1 MATLSETLI
10 PRKFV
15 AILLD
20 CAAVG
25 KNVVIVGG
33 GMAGLAASI
42 YLARGGRTVTIF
54 EKRRYLGGR
63 AITHLRHGFRLN
75 LGPHAFYRG
84 GAGSAVLRELGIAVR
99 GGVPDGNGI
108 AMRGDERHKF
118 PGNSWSLITTGL
130 WNLKEKIEAARLLMR
145 VRRTRNV
152 SSVAAMSERQW
163 LDENVSSE
171 RVRQVIE
178 ALFRL
183 ATYCHE
189 AEKISAAA
197 AVGQLRRAMRGVIY
211 IDEGWQKL
219 VDALH
224 SSAVAAG
231 VNFVTSSRI
240 VALDVDAGEVRY
252 IEFGELEADAQDT
265 AELRMPHP
273 GREHPGTRL
282 ATDTVLLAVD
292 PPTARELLGEMSWP
306 PMRPVV
312 ASSLDIALSRLPKP
326 ENTFALGIDRPLYFS
341 VHSKWA
347 QLTPKGGALIHVA
360 KYGSGEES
368 ELEALLDEMQPG
380 WRDVIVHRR
389 FLPSMVVSNALIAPA
404 PATRPAPITPIR
416 GLYLA
421 GDWVG
426 DIGLLSDAS
435 LASARTAARA
445 ILAA

>member
-1 MATLSETLI
+1 
-10 PRKFV
+10 
-15 AILLD
+15 
-20 CAAVG
+20 VG

-54 EKRRYLGGR
+54 EKRRDLGGR
-63 AITHLRHGFRLN
+63 AITHLRHGFRFN

-84 GAGSAVLRELGIAVR
+84 GAGSAVLRELGISVR

-108 AMRGDERHKF
+108 AMRGGERHRF
-118 PGNSWSLITTGL
+118 PGNPWSLITTGL

-145 VRRTRNV
+145 VRGTRNV
-152 SSVAAMSERQW
+152 SRFAAMSERQW

-171 RVRQVIE
+171 RVRQVLE

-211 IDEGWQKL
+211 VDEGWQKL

-240 VALDVDAGEVRY
+240 VALDVDGAVRA

-265 AELRMPHP
+265 AEMRRPQP
-273 GREHPGTRL
+273 GKREHPGTRL

-292 PPTARELLGEMSWP
+292 PPTARELLGDMSWP
-306 PMRPVV
+306 PMRPVM
-312 ASSLDIALSRLPKP
+312 ASCLDIALSRLPKP
-326 ENTFALGIDRPLYFS
+326 ENIFALGIDRPLYFS

-347 QLTPKGGALIHVA
+347 QLTPKGGALIHVVR
-360 KYGSGEES
+360 YGSGEES

-380 WRDVIVHRR
+380 WREVTVHRR
-389 FLPSMVVSNALIAPA
+389 FLPSMIVSNALIAPA
-404 PATRPAPITPIR
+404 PATRPAPITPIP

-426 DIGLLSDAS
+426 DVGLLSDAA

-445 ILAA
+445 ILAV

>member
-1 MATLSETLI
+1 
-10 PRKFV
+10 
-15 AILLD
+15 
-20 CAAVG
+20 VG

-42 YLARGGRTVTIF
+42 YLARGGRTVTLF

-63 AITHLRHGFRLN
+63 AITHLRHGFRIN

-84 GAGSAVLRELGIAVR
+84 GAGSAVLRELGIPVR

-108 AMRGDERHKF
+108 AMRGEERHKF
-118 PGNSWSLITTGL
+118 PGNRWSLITTGL
-130 WNLKEKIEAARLLMR
+130 WNAKEKIEAARLLMR
-145 VRRTRNV
+145 VRRSRNV
-152 SSVAAMSERQW
+152 SAIAGMSERQW
-163 LDENVSSE
+163 LDGQVSSE
-171 RVRQVIE
+171 RVREVIE

-211 IDEGWQKL
+211 VDEGWQKI

-240 VALDVDAGEVRY
+240 VAIDIDNGVRA
-252 IEFGELEADAQDT
+252 IEFGELEADDQDT
-265 AELRMPHP
+265 AELRIPYVP
-273 GREHPGTRL
+273 RQHPGTRL

-292 PPTARELLGEMSWP
+292 PPTARELVVDVPWP
-306 PMRPVV
+306 QMRTAMV
-312 ASSLDIALSRLPKP
+312 STLDLALSRLPKP
-326 ENTFALGIDRPLYFS
+326 ENYFALGIDRPLYFS

-347 QLTPKGGALIHVA
+347 QLTPRGGALIHVA
-360 KYGSGEES
+360 RYGSGEES
-368 ELEALLDEMQPG
+368 ELETLLDEMQPG
-380 WRDVIVHRR
+380 WRELVVHRR
-389 FLPSMVVSNALIAPA
+389 FLPSMIVSNALIAPA
-404 PATRPAPITPIR
+404 PAARPAPITPIR

-445 ILAA
+445 ILAV